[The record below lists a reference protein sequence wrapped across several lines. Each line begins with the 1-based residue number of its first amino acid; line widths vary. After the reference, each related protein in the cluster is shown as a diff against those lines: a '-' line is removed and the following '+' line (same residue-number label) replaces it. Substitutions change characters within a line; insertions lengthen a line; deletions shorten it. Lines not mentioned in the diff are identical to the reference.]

1 MFVNK
6 SEGIIGNIVDKWEN
20 ASGELIKKTV
30 TCFLSLIY
38 LELLQKVYD
47 DTQKWLICLSV

>member
-6 SEGIIGNIVDKWEN
+6 SEGIIGNIVDKWVN
-20 ASGELIKKTV
+20 ASGELIKQNV